1 MLLGR
6 SAALAGALALST
18 TAPPPQRSLRM
29 GLIDW
34 MLENEAFATPMQK
47 LCRAE
52 GWDAIL
58 RMPTSAV
65 SAMDGPRTYTATLNV
80 GLRFYEAEE
89 GDTDGTPVGGS
100 VELKSPVAQ
109 LSGGGGTWRAI
120 DFAPGGTPTAIQW
133 RMPVADGE
141 GISAG
146 GISIV
151 APGDDLCCTMPLNLV
166 DGNLLRNG
174 VLQLQQPL
182 SSSTATS
189 SSMDDVN
196 RLEVQ
201 DYDDEAFRE
210 IGTASFSPM
219 PLMGSN

>member
-1 MLLGR
+1 
-6 SAALAGALALST
+6 
-18 TAPPPQRSLRM
+18 M

-89 GDTDGTPVGGS
+89 GDTDGTPVGGT
-100 VELKSPVAQ
+100 VELNRRTAQ
-109 LSGGGGTWRAI
+109 RRWRAWRAI
-120 DFAPGGTPTAIQW
+120 DFGVRHPLPSSGTCRW
-133 RMPVADGE
+133 RTGKASLQE
-141 GISAG
+141 Y
-146 GISIV
+146 SIV

-196 RLEVQ
+196 RLRCRITTTRHSV
-201 DYDDEAFRE
+201 RS
-210 IGTASFSPM
+210 TASFSPM